1 MEYQSYKN
9 LKADENPDALFSL
22 QSILGALGIW
32 SPRLEEDLINIADD
46 FAAEKLKPI
55 LNNWK
60 KNRDQ
65 FSDATHI
72 VSDPEQAHRA
82 RLQAQVYDFC
92 IKQIEEI
99 L

>member
-9 LKADENPDALFSL
+9 LKADETADALFSL
-22 QSILGALGIW
+22 QSVLGALGIW
-32 SPRLEEDLINIADD
+32 SPKLEEDLVNIADD
-46 FAAEKLKPI
+46 FAAEKLNPI

-65 FSDATHI
+65 FADAAHM
-72 VSDPEQAHRA
+72 VADQEQAHRA